1 MGGRFRK
8 SFKVAP
14 GVRVNIGKKSVG
26 LSVGGRGA
34 GMSFNSRT
42 GTRARVSVP
51 GTGLSY
57 STKIGGSNKRKKS
70 TAKPET
76 HSSGGDYTPP
86 EGPLFS
92 LRRSWLLYFG
102 LAWIAA
108 LIITDGAGIAL
119 LGIIIGPLSIIAWA
133 LKSAGD
139 AILKRQNKKAAAAV
153 PETVRVPA
161 SEYVHD
167 CGTTAE
173 DDIENVD

>member
-1 MGGRFRK
+1 MGVRFRK

-14 GVRVNIGKKSVG
+14 GVRVNIGKRSVG
-26 LSVGGRGA
+26 VSVGGKGA

-86 EGPLFS
+86 EGPLFG

-119 LGIIIGPLSIIAWA
+119 LGVIIGPLSIIVWA

-139 AILKRQNKKAAAAV
+139 AILKRQNKKAAAAEA
-153 PETVRVPA
+153 ETVRVPA

-167 CGTTAE
+167 CGTPAE